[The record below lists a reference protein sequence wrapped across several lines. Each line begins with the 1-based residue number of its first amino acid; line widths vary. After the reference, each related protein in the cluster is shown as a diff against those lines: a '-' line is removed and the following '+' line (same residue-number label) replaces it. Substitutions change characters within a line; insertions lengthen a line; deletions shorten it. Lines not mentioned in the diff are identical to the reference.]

1 MTHSFFQIM
10 KHASIAALFF
20 MAVLLGSLARA
31 GDVDPAVM
39 EKGKVQFMMCVACHG
54 KQGEGTATAPPLAG
68 SEWVMGP
75 AENLIRIQLRGLRG
89 PITVKGREYD
99 IAGGMAPMAYQRDEQ
114 IAAVLTYVRQSFGNN
129 APAVEPAQVAALRGE
144 VGKPQLTVAD
154 LVMPEGMTAVATAP
168 ASPSNKY
175 ANLDEDKSFPRWA
188 VIGIIVALLAGLGLW
203 LAKSK

>member
-1 MTHSFFQIM
+1 MIHSFFQIM
-10 KHASIAALFF
+10 KHAFIALIF
-20 MAVLLGSLARA
+20 SLCSASA
-31 GDVDPAVM
+31 NAVDPAVM

-54 KQGEGTATAPPLAG
+54 KQGEGTAAAPPLAG

-129 APAVEPAQVAALRGE
+129 APAVEPAQVAALRDE

-154 LVMPEGMTAVATAP
+154 LVMPEGMTAVVTAP